1 MSRKEDPRTTR
12 PGICRLHGVRKSFR
26 SDFLRRRRPVLRGID
41 LELEPGETL
50 AYLGHNGAG
59 KTTTVKAMLGL
70 IKPDAGEVSV
80 FGYPAGDPRG
90 LAQVGYLPENPYF
103 YDHLSGRE
111 FLTLIADLHGL
122 PARVARRRIDEVLAV
137 VGMQDRASRRMRN
150 CSRGMLQRLG
160 LAQALIN
167 RPELL
172 ILDEPL
178 GGLDPVGRHQVRNI
192 LAELK
197 DRGATIFMSSH
208 ILSDVE
214 SLADRA
220 AILKD
225 GVLKRVV
232 RMEDLV
238 ANNAAK
244 LVFCRELPESTA
256 RRLEEQGH
264 VLHGQHDRAS
274 IEVERD
280 EDLPRV
286 LATLQSSGASLLRV
300 EPRRCSLE
308 ELFLRET
315 MDSKDLPQN
324 FGDFQTQRDTDSL
337 VEAVRDVQEVQR

>member
-1 MSRKEDPRTTR
+1 
-12 PGICRLHGVRKSFR
+12 LRKSFR

-59 KTTTVKAMLGL
+59 KTTTVKAILGL
-70 IKPDAGEVSV
+70 INPDAGEVSV
-80 FGYPAGDPRG
+80 FGHSAGDPQG
-90 LAQVGYLPENPYF
+90 LAKVGYLPENPYF

-111 FLTLIADLHGL
+111 FLALIADLHGL
-122 PARVARRRIDEVLAV
+122 PARVARRRIDEVLAM
-137 VGMQDRASRRMRN
+137 VGMQKNATRRMRN

-160 LAQALIN
+160 LAQALVN
-167 RPELL
+167 QPELL

-178 GGLDPVGRHQVRNI
+178 SGLDPVGRHQVRNI
-192 LAELK
+192 LAQLK
-197 DRGATIFMSSH
+197 GRGTTIFMSSH

-238 ANNAAK
+238 ADNAAK
-244 LVFCRELPESTA
+244 VVSCRQLPESAA
-256 RRLEEQGH
+256 RRLDEQGH
-264 VLHGQHDRAS
+264 ALHRQHDRAT
-274 IEVERD
+274 IEVEHD

-286 LATLQSSGASLLRV
+286 LATLQASGARILRV

-308 ELFLRET
+308 DLFLRET
-315 MDSKDLPQN
+315 MDPKDLPHRL
-324 FGDFQTQRDTDSL
+324 GDTQAQRDTDNL

>member
-1 MSRKEDPRTTR
+1 
-12 PGICRLHGVRKSFR
+12 LRKSFC

-59 KTTTVKAMLGL
+59 KTTTVKAILGL

-80 FGYPAGDPRG
+80 FGHPAGDPQG
-90 LAQVGYLPENPYF
+90 LAKVGYLPENPYF

-111 FLTLIADLHGL
+111 FLALIADLHGL
-122 PARVARRRIDEVLAV
+122 PARVARRRIDEVLAM
-137 VGMQDRASRRMRN
+137 VGMQKNAMRRMRN
-150 CSRGMLQRLG
+150 YSRGMLQRLG
-160 LAQALIN
+160 LAQALVN
-167 RPELL
+167 QPELL

-178 GGLDPVGRHQVRNI
+178 SGLDPVGRVQVRNI
-192 LAELK
+192 LAQLK
-197 DRGATIFMSSH
+197 DRGTTIFMSSH

-225 GVLKRVV
+225 GVLKRIV

-238 ANNAAK
+238 AGNAAK
-244 LVFCRELPESTA
+244 VVSCRQLPESAA
-256 RRLEEQGH
+256 RRLDEQGH
-264 VLHGQHDRAS
+264 SLHRQHDRAT
-274 IEVERD
+274 IEVEHD

-286 LATLQSSGASLLRV
+286 LATLQASGAKILRM

-308 ELFLRET
+308 DLFLREI
-315 MDSKDLPQN
+315 MDSKDLPQHL
-324 FGDFQTQRDTDSL
+324 GDSQAERDTDNL